1 MGPVRYAWLMA
12 GKKFENKAVDGFY
25 MAKNTC
31 FYPLLPALLSIP
43 YHFKGVKNVVNTN
56 F

>member
-1 MGPVRYAWLMA
+1 
-12 GKKFENKAVDGFY
+12 

-43 YHFKGVKNVVNTN
+43 YHFKGLENALKDIFFEVVGR
-56 F
+56 